1 MTEKQKPQTNEEQ
14 ATPRKPDGILTKKM
28 NGKTFV
34 TEIYFDKKSKD
45 TFQDKLLKI
54 VQADERLESKEEI

>member
-1 MTEKQKPQTNEEQ
+1 MTEKQKAQTKEERG
-14 ATPRKPDGILTKKM
+14 TSLKPNGILTKKV

-45 TFQDKLLKI
+45 
-54 VQADERLESKEEI
+54 